1 MAPLLLSKPEF
12 PFFGAFAIARLARI
26 HSVAQVLGASDNPLP
41 GASAT
46 SPICQGL
53 ATVLKVEEGAL
64 PTGST
69 GSGIE

>member
-1 MAPLLLSKPEF
+1 MKLGLGLAAGDREA
-12 PFFGAFAIARLARI
+12 AFRSRSHLNSGRA
-26 HSVAQVLGASDNPLP
+26 AS
-41 GASAT
+41 S
-46 SPICQGL
+46 ICQGL